1 MFPAYL
7 VLPIVNG
14 IADNVLAIRN
24 YDYVIGSLNLQKV
37 IFIFAL
43 LVLFAMNLVWM
54 ALILKMLLRTLK
66 FYCLQLLAKA

>member
-7 VLPIVNG
+7 VLPIANG
-14 IADNVLAIRN
+14 IADNVVAIRN

-37 IFIFAL
+37 IFIPAL
-43 LVLFAMNLVWM
+43 LALFTMNLVWM